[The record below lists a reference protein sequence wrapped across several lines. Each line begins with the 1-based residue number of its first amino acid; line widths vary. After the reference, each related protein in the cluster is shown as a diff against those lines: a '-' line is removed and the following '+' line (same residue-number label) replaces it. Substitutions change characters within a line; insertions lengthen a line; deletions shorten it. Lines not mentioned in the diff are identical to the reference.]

1 MGQALSRSEGGDQPA
16 NPLQNF
22 FNMAQ
27 PLINNVINQNNM
39 DTPINEIVP
48 DGGEVVETESLFM
61 QLTS

>member
-1 MGQALSRSEGGDQPA
+1 
-16 NPLQNF
+16 
-22 FNMAQ
+22 MAQ

-48 DGGEVVETESLFM
+48 DGGEGQETESLFM